1 MQLFKTAQVSILSKC
16 SIKKQFFPQSPPQ
29 YFDEG
34 DRYLSIL
41 HTRLRLQHNAL
52 NSHLYKIGVNDKTS
66 CECGFNHES
75 EIHYFLFYFL
85 FCPRFVAQREILFD
99 SVSQLVDQ
107 IQEVPFR
114 SCRPFSK
121 VHLLLSG
128 CPDLGTQ
135 VNVQIFK
142 QVQNYINDTARFL
155 SGKR

>member
-1 MQLFKTAQVSILSKC
+1 MQLLSLNTFKVLY
-16 SIKKQFFPQSPPQ
+16 KKQFFPQSPPQ

-52 NSHLYKIGVNDKTS
+52 NSHLYKIGVNDKPS
-66 CECGFNHES
+66 CECGFNQES
-75 EIHYFLFYFL
+75 EIHYLL
-85 FCPRFVAQREILFD
+85 FCPRFVTQREILFD

-107 IQEVPFR
+107 IQVVPFR

-121 VHLLLSG
+121 VQLLLSG